1 MKIDNSNAHIIS
13 SKKAYIHDDV
23 LETLMFERNK
33 KEISLNMIDYSGC
46 KKYTIV
52 YKNVIGFFMTSCDFW
67 GESSRIL
74 DFELVDSNDSIITSK
89 LFKYKIDNGFVD
101 SSPENYNNYIETV
114 ITFVSG
120 DKLEVACKC
129 IVLEK

>member
-1 MKIDNSNAHIIS
+1 
-13 SKKAYIHDDV
+13 
-23 LETLMFERNK
+23 
-33 KEISLNMIDYSGC
+33 
-46 KKYTIV
+46 
-52 YKNVIGFFMTSCDFW
+52 MTSCDFW

-89 LFKYKIDNGFVD
+89 LFKYKDDNGFVD
-101 SSPENYNNYIETV
+101 SSLESYNDYIETV